1 MRMAAGRRPRYV
13 GRMLA
18 WTHAACLDHDPGTE
32 HPERPARLRAVLDA
46 LDRAYPDLDWREAP
60 MARRGDLHP

>member
-1 MRMAAGRRPRYV
+1 MRMAAERRPRYV

-46 LDRAYPDLDWREAP
+46 LDRALVLLAEARSEKP
-60 MARRGDLHP
+60 M